1 MTKKRLGLLE
11 KPHHHHAGCEHSH
24 DHGEVHAVV
33 SVPRKEVRTKAMLVL
48 GPLGSGKT
56 SLVKWVLSRNGK
68 VLGKLR
74 LIINDVGKEKVD
86 ADRLTGDLD
95 LAGEDLISLQSG
107 CICCE
112 DLESLREAVKGL
124 DGKIDT
130 VVIEP
135 TGIAEGEAIA
145 EMLGKIHLPVATITL
160 MDVLHHSKR
169 SAAEQLVID
178 TQLSVADVIGLTWWE
193 GATEEQIDVVL
204 DYIGARKDRSGKK
217 INVPVIKL
225 PKRHFGQT
233 EIIGDDANASY
244 DELFKVVMEK
254 SGEHHG
260 HERHGHAEHDHHGHH
275 GHYHEHT
282 EHDHHE
288 HAEKAPVFSM
298 TFDDLPENF
307 SEEALA
313 RVLAQYESVLIRAK
327 GVVNGRRFNYV
338 WGSLNWEVA
347 DSGKARLNFITSEPV
362 DEEKLS
368 LELRVVA
375 KKDRSEMAD
384 AYQIE
389 QFISNY
395 LKMNKIELREYTE
408 KEIDKLIGMY
418 KEWMEMDKET
428 KAWSESAVDQFKVS
442 ARQLEQKALGEAMTF
457 ANPLIWLGYKIRAYA
472 GSPKEL
478 RTVADLRKHAENPD
492 YICYKRLSY
501 LSDALKAKTGK
512 DLWKDWSAETQ
523 LGELFDNDVWW
534 ELSADSEFITGWQ
547 NYEYFR
553 QADGDRMRVAK
564 WENWQR
570 A

>member
-1 MTKKRLGLLE
+1 MIKKRLGLLE
-11 KPHHHHAGCEHSH
+11 KTHQHHAGCEHGH
-24 DHGEVHAVV
+24 NHHEVRPEV

-135 TGIAEGEAIA
+135 TGIAEGEAIT
-145 EMLGKIHLPVATITL
+145 EMLEKMHLPVATITL

-193 GATEEQIDVVL
+193 GASEEQIDVVL
-204 DYIGARKDRSGKK
+204 DYIGARKNRSGKK

-233 EIIGDDANASY
+233 EIIGDDSSASY
-244 DELFKVVMEK
+244 DELFRIVIEK
-254 SGEHHG
+254 SKKHHG
-260 HERHGHAEHDHHGHH
+260 HQDHQHDEHEHDHV
-275 GHYHEHT
+275 
-282 EHDHHE
+282 

-307 SEEALA
+307 SEEDLA
-313 RVLAQYESVLIRAK
+313 RVLAKYESVLIRAK

-362 DEEKLS
+362 DEEKVG

-375 KKDRSEMAD
+375 KKDRPEMTA
-384 AYQIE
+384 AYACQIE
-389 QFISNY
+389 QFITNY

-418 KEWMEMDKET
+418 KEWMEMDKEI
-428 KAWSESAVDQFKVS
+428 KAWSESAEDQFKIS
-442 ARQLEQKALGEAMTF
+442 ARQIEQKALGEAMTF

-472 GSPKEL
+472 GSSKEL

-523 LGELFDNDVWW
+523 LEELFNNEVWW
-534 ELSADSEFITGWQ
+534 ELSADANFIGGWQ

-553 QADGDRMRVAK
+553 QVDGDRMRVAK

>member
-1 MTKKRLGLLE
+1 MTKKRLGLLD
-11 KPHHHHAGCEHSH
+11 KHHHHAGCEHGHHH
-24 DHGEVHAVV
+24 DEVQAVV
-33 SVPRKEVRTKAMLVL
+33 SLPRKEVHTKAMLVL

-130 VVIEP
+130 LVIEP

-145 EMLGKIHLPVATITL
+145 EMLEKLHLPVSTITL

-169 SAAEQLVID
+169 SEAEQLVID

-193 GATEEQIDVVL
+193 GATQEQIDLVL

-217 INVPVIKL
+217 INVPVVKL

-233 EIIGDDANASY
+233 EIIGDDSDTSY
-244 DELFKVVMEK
+244 NDLFRIVMEK
-254 SGEHHG
+254 SERNHVHVHHD
-260 HERHGHAEHDHHGHH
+260 HDHHQDHAHH
-275 GHYHEHT
+275 
-282 EHDHHE
+282 DHE

-298 TFDDLPENF
+298 TFDNLPENF
-307 SEEALA
+307 SEEDLVRFLA
-313 RVLAQYESVLIRAK
+313 KYENVLIRAK

-338 WGSLNWEVA
+338 WGSLSWEVA
-347 DSGKARLNFITSEPV
+347 DSGKTRLNFITSEPV
-362 DEEKLS
+362 DEEKLN
-368 LELRVVA
+368 LELRVVE
-375 KKDRSEMAD
+375 KKERSEMAD
-384 AYQIE
+384 AYAYQIE
-389 QFISNY
+389 EFISNY
-395 LKMNKIELREYTE
+395 LKMNKIELKEYTE

-418 KEWMEMDKET
+418 KEWMEMDKQI
-428 KAWSESAVDQFKVS
+428 KAWSESGENQSRVS
-442 ARQLEQKALGEAMTF
+442 ALQLQQKALGEAMTF

-472 GSPKEL
+472 GSTKEL

-501 LSDALKAKTGK
+501 LSDALKKKTGK
-512 DLWKDWSAETQ
+512 DLWLDWSAQDRLED
-523 LGELFDNDVWW
+523 LFNNDVWW
-534 ELSADSEFITGWQ
+534 ELSADADFIDGWQ

-564 WENWQR
+564 WENWKR
-570 A
+570 V